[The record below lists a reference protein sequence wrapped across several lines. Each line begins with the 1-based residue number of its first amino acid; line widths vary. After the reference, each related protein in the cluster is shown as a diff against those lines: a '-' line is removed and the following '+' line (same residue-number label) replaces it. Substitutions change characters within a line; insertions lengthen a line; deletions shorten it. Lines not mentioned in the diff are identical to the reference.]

1 MQVLP
6 LTDHAPTV
14 GPPWVG
20 IRQQK
25 IAGKAQVHQLLRLHF
40 VFAVLLPFYRGAKPW
55 GLHDLASIDPALC
68 IPLVD
73 VAEFAALAI
82 PVAATPWVPTRHRCP
97 LFLYCFAAGGRGVT
111 VRRVV

>member
-25 IAGKAQVHQLLRLHF
+25 IAAEAQVQKKQEKTGKPAARLHF

-55 GLHDLASIDPALC
+55 GLHDLAVSTPRFAS
-68 IPLVD
+68 PL
-73 VAEFAALAI
+73 
-82 PVAATPWVPTRHRCP
+82 WM
-97 LFLYCFAAGGRGVT
+97 
-111 VRRVV
+111 